1 MGRGRRGGAP
11 AAEVVGGDLDAA
23 RAGFCA
29 AAAGRAAREAPPGDF
44 RAMALSVKRAMD
56 ARWDPVWHVVA
67 GEAFGCFMT
76 CLEGSYCY
84 LRVPPSLPGRP
95 RDTMFVVFRSQ
106 ALHPGLPAD
115 GAIPRGGLSGL
126 LGDAEGAAPAPQ
138 AEAEAEEANHFQ
150 GDLDDLGSKIQTLR
164 RSISIFV
171 RTPAGEEG
179 KLGHDAPPPAP
190 LVVGVAEGSEP
201 PQAREPASAPAPRMR
216 G

>member
-11 AAEVVGGDLDAA
+11 AAEVVGGDLDPA

-84 LRVPPSLPGRP
+84 LRVPLSLPERP

-115 GAIPRGGLSGL
+115 DAIPQGLRGL
-126 LGDAEGAAPAPQ
+126 LGDAEGAAPAPP
-138 AEAEAEEANHFQ
+138 AEAVGEEVNHFQ

-190 LVVGVAEGSEP
+190 RGLAEGSDP
-201 PQAREPASAPAPRMR
+201 PKAREPASAPTP
-216 G
+216 

>member
-11 AAEVVGGDLDAA
+11 AAEVVGGDLDPA
-23 RAGFCA
+23 RARFAA

-56 ARWDPVWHVVA
+56 ARFDPVWHVVA

-84 LRVPPSLPGRP
+84 LRVPPSLPSRS

-106 ALHPGLPAD
+106 ALHPGEAVPL
-115 GAIPRGGLSGL
+115 GGRSRL
-126 LGDAEGAAPAPQ
+126 LGDAETAAAPPPRPPPAQ
-138 AEAEAEEANHFQ
+138 AAAEESDHFQ

-171 RTPAGEEG
+171 RTPAGGGGEQ
-179 KLGHDAPPPAP
+179 GHDAPLPAP
-190 LVVGVAEGSEP
+190 PGVAEGSDSP
-201 PQAREPASAPAPRMR
+201 RAPEPASVPTP
-216 G
+216 